1 MFAIRRADQLSLR
14 LPVFQFL
21 PSFTTQRHQRR
32 WAYTSNSCF
41 FIPSF
46 FVQLQ
51 DLTHTRLSVRHPGQF
66 VTRSNSLFP
75 SSSENFSLWTS
86 GSLVSVLC
94 LGIIVTKKSTQKKWW
109 PTIART
115 EFEEIPQTLTYLFL
129 FSATISRWECL
140 ERQVDEKKVRR
151 ASGLCSRS
159 WLASALRIQGILTP
173 RLFSPVTEP
182 LFEPRSA
189 LPFPNKLVAKYVLY
203 FTTLVFVVCA
213 ISALTRL
220 RIAYFRCV

>member
-94 LGIIVTKKSTQKKWW
+94 LGIIVTKKNTRKTVADNCKNWVWRDS
-109 PTIART
+109 ANFDLSLLVLYNY
-115 EFEEIPQTLTYLFL
+115 FEVGMFRKAGGWEKGTSCFGALLPVLVGFGITYSGNPHASPVFPGDWTP
-129 FSATISRWECL
+129 FWTPI
-140 ERQVDEKKVRR
+140 R
-151 ASGLCSRS
+151 ASFFKQACSQ
-159 WLASALRIQGILTP
+159 IC
-173 RLFSPVTEP
+173 P
-182 LFEPRSA
+182 L
-189 LPFPNKLVAKYVLY
+189 LY
-203 FTTLVFVVCA
+203 D
-213 ISALTRL
+213 TRL
-220 RIAYFRCV
+220 CCLRYIRSYAFENRIF